1 MSLIVKFNLILLLV
15 FAVALV
21 PAAYLSDQLL
31 QTNARTQIVQN
42 ARIMMQTA
50 LATRGYTNKQIKPLL
65 APRLADEF
73 LPQSVPAYSATE
85 IFNNL
90 RESNPEYTYK
100 EATLNPTNPRDRT
113 VDWEADVVNAFRA
126 DGKLAEIIGERD
138 GPLGRSLH
146 LARPIKITD
155 AGCLACHTT
164 PEVAPAS
171 VVKAYGTSNGYGW
184 KLNET
189 VGAQIVS
196 VPMAVPVAMAEKAFQ
211 TLLGTLVGVFV
222 FILVFL
228 NILLWFIVIRPI
240 RNLSSMA
247 DRVSTGDLEVPE
259 VAVRG
264 SDEVAVLAGSFNRMR
279 ISLSKALKML
289 EDE

>member
-1 MSLIVKFNLILLLV
+1 MSLFVKFNLILVLV

-21 PAAYLSDQLL
+21 PAAYLSNQLL

-65 APRLADEF
+65 APRLAEEF

-126 DGKLAEIIGERD
+126 DPKLTEVIGERE
-138 GPLGRSLH
+138 GPLGRALH

-155 AGCLACHTT
+155 SGCLTCHTT
-164 PEVAPAS
+164 PEMAPAS
-171 VVKAYGTSNGYGW
+171 VVKAYGTNNGYGW

-189 VGAQIVS
+189 VGAQIVTVPMS
-196 VPMAVPVAMAEKAFQ
+196 VPFAMAKKAFQ

-228 NILLWFIVIRPI
+228 NILLWFVVIRPI
-240 RNLSSMA
+240 RTLSSMA
-247 DRVSTGDLEVPE
+247 DRISTGDLDVPE
-259 VAVRG
+259 VRVRG
-264 SDEVAVLAGSFNRMR
+264 TDEVAVLAGSFNRMR
-279 ISLSKALKML
+279 ISLGKALKML

>member
-1 MSLIVKFNLILLLV
+1 MSLFVKFNLILILV
-15 FAVALV
+15 FAIALV

-31 QTNARTQIVQN
+31 QGNARTQIIQH
-42 ARIMMQTA
+42 ARIMMETA

-65 APRLADEF
+65 APRLAEEF

-126 DGKLAEIIGERD
+126 NAKLTEVIGERE
-138 GPLGRSLH
+138 GPLGRSLY

-155 AGCLACHTT
+155 QGCLSCHTT
-164 PEVAPAS
+164 PEMAPAS
-171 VVKAYGTSNGYGW
+171 VVKAYGTNNGYGW

-189 VGAQIVS
+189 VGSQIVT
-196 VPMAVPVAMAEKAFQ
+196 VPMAVPIAMATKAFH
-211 TLLGTLVGVFV
+211 TLMGTLVGVFG
-222 FILVFL
+222 FILLFL
-228 NILLWFIVIRPI
+228 NILLWFVVIRPI
-240 RNLSSMA
+240 KRLSSMA
-247 DRVSTGDLEVPE
+247 DAVSTGNLDVP
-259 VAVRG
+259 AVPVKGR
-264 SDEVAVLAGSFNRMR
+264 DEVSILAGSFNRMR
-279 ISLSKALKML
+279 ISLVKALKML

>member
-21 PAAYLSDQLL
+21 PAAYLSGQLL
-31 QTNARTQIVQN
+31 QANARTQIVQN
-42 ARIMMQTA
+42 ARIMMETA

-85 IFNNL
+85 IFNYL

-126 DGKLAEIIGERD
+126 DGKLKEIIGERD

-155 AGCLACHTT
+155 AGCLSCHTS

-196 VPMAVPVAMAEKAFQ
+196 VPMAVPVAMAKKAFQ
-211 TLLGTLVGVFV
+211 ALLATLVGVFV

-228 NILLWFIVIRPI
+228 NVLLWFVVIRPI
-240 RNLSSMA
+240 KRLSSMA
-247 DRVSTGDLEVPE
+247 DAVSTGNLDVPE
-259 VAVRG
+259 VPAKG
-264 SDEVAVLAGSFNRMR
+264 HDEVAVLAGSFNRMR
-279 ISLSKALKML
+279 ISLVKALKML

>member
-1 MSLIVKFNLILLLV
+1 MPLIVKFNLILVLV

-21 PAAYLSDQLL
+21 PAAYLSNRLL
-31 QTNARTQIVQN
+31 QGNARTQIVQH

-65 APRLADEF
+65 APRLAEEF

-90 RESNPEYTYK
+90 RETNPEYTYK

-113 VDWEADVVNAFRA
+113 VEWEADIVNAFRA
-126 DGKLAEIIGERD
+126 NEKLTELTGERE
-138 GPLGRSLH
+138 GALGLSLY

-155 AGCLACHTT
+155 KGCLSCHTT

-196 VPMAVPVAMAEKAFQ
+196 VPMAVPIAMATKSFH

-222 FILVFL
+222 FILLFL
-228 NILLWFIVIRPI
+228 NVLLWFVVIRPI
-240 RNLSSMA
+240 KRLSSMA
-247 DRVSTGDLEVPE
+247 DAVSTGNLDVP
-259 VAVRG
+259 AVPLDG
-264 SDEVAVLAGSFNRMR
+264 HDEVAALAGSFNRMR
-279 ISLSKALKML
+279 ISLGKALKML

>member
-1 MSLIVKFNLILLLV
+1 MSLFVKFNLILVLV

-21 PAAYLSDQLL
+21 PAAYLSNQLL

-65 APRLADEF
+65 APRLAEEF

-126 DGKLAEIIGERD
+126 DPKLTEVIGERE

-155 AGCLACHTT
+155 AGCLTCHTT
-164 PEVAPAS
+164 PELAPAS

-189 VGAQIVS
+189 VGAQIVTVPMS
-196 VPMAVPVAMAEKAFQ
+196 VPFAMAKKAFQ
-211 TLLGTLVGVFV
+211 TLLATLVGVFA

-228 NILLWFIVIRPI
+228 NILLWFVVIRPI
-240 RNLSSMA
+240 RTLSSMA
-247 DRVSTGDLEVPE
+247 DRISTGNLDVPE
-259 VAVRG
+259 VRVRG
-264 SDEVAVLAGSFNRMR
+264 TDEVAVLAGSFNRMR

>member
-1 MSLIVKFNLILLLV
+1 
-15 FAVALV
+15 
-21 PAAYLSDQLL
+21 
-31 QTNARTQIVQN
+31 
-42 ARIMMQTA
+42 MQTA

-65 APRLADEF
+65 APRLAEEF

-126 DGKLAEIIGERD
+126 DAKLTEVIGERE

-155 AGCLACHTT
+155 AGCLTCHTT
-164 PEVAPAS
+164 PELAPAS

-189 VGAQIVS
+189 VGAQIVTVPMS
-196 VPMAVPVAMAEKAFQ
+196 VPFAMAKKAFQ
-211 TLLGTLVGVFV
+211 TLLATLVGVFV

-228 NILLWFIVIRPI
+228 NILLWFVVIRPI
-240 RNLSSMA
+240 RTLSSMA
-247 DRVSTGDLEVPE
+247 DRISTGNLDVPE
-259 VAVRG
+259 VVVRG
-264 SDEVAVLAGSFNRMR
+264 HDEVAVLAGSFNRMR

>member
-1 MSLIVKFNLILLLV
+1 
-15 FAVALV
+15 
-21 PAAYLSDQLL
+21 
-31 QTNARTQIVQN
+31 
-42 ARIMMQTA
+42 MMQTA

-65 APRLADEF
+65 APRLAEEF

-126 DGKLAEIIGERD
+126 DGKLTEVIGERD

-155 AGCLACHTT
+155 AGCLSCHTT
-164 PEVAPAS
+164 PELAPAS
-171 VVKAYGTSNGYGW
+171 VVKAYGTNNGYGW

-189 VGAQIVS
+189 VGAQIVTVPMS
-196 VPMAVPVAMAEKAFQ
+196 VPIAMATKAFQ
-211 TLLGTLVGVFV
+211 TLLATLVGVFV
-222 FILVFL
+222 FILVFV
-228 NILLWFIVIRPI
+228 NILLWFVVIRPI
-240 RNLSSMA
+240 RDLSSMA
-247 DRVSTGDLEVPE
+247 DRVSTGNLDVPE

-264 SDEVAVLAGSFNRMR
+264 HDEVSVLAGSFNRMR
-279 ISLSKALKML
+279 ISLVKALKML

>member
-1 MSLIVKFNLILLLV
+1 MSLFVKFNLILILV
-15 FAVALV
+15 FAIALV
-21 PAAYLSDQLL
+21 PAAYLSNRLL

-65 APRLADEF
+65 APRLAEEF

-126 DGKLAEIIGERD
+126 DPKLTEVIGERE
-138 GPLGRSLH
+138 GPLGRALH

-164 PEVAPAS
+164 PELAPAS
-171 VVKAYGTSNGYGW
+171 VVKAYGLNNGYGW

-189 VGAQIVS
+189 VGAQIVTVPMS
-196 VPMAVPVAMAEKAFQ
+196 VPFAMATKAFQ
-211 TLLGTLVGVFV
+211 TLLATLVGVFV

-228 NILLWFIVIRPI
+228 NILLWFVVIRPI
-240 RNLSSMA
+240 RTLSSMA
-247 DRVSTGDLEVPE
+247 DRISIGDLDVPE
-259 VAVRG
+259 VAVHG
-264 SDEVAVLAGSFNRMR
+264 TDEVAVLAGSFNRMR

>member
-1 MSLIVKFNLILLLV
+1 MSLIVKFNLILILV
-15 FAVALV
+15 FAVALL

-31 QTNARTQIVQN
+31 QANARTQIIQN

-50 LATRGYTNKQIKPLL
+50 LATRGYTIKQIKPLL
-65 APRLADEF
+65 APRLAEEF

-126 DGKLAEIIGERD
+126 DGKLSEIIGERE

-155 AGCLACHTT
+155 QACLSCHTT
-164 PEVAPAS
+164 PELAPAS
-171 VVKAYGTSNGYGW
+171 VVKSYGTNNGYGW

-189 VGAQIVS
+189 VGAQIVTVPMS
-196 VPMAVPVAMAEKAFQ
+196 VPIAMATKAFH

-222 FILVFL
+222 FILLFL
-228 NILLWFIVIRPI
+228 NILLWFFVIRRI
-240 RNLSSMA
+240 KRLSSMA
-247 DRVSTGDLEVPE
+247 DAVSTGNLDVP
-259 VAVRG
+259 AVLAKG
-264 SDEVAVLAGSFNRMR
+264 HDEVAVLAGSFNRMR
-279 ISLSKALKML
+279 ISLVKALKLL

>member
-126 DGKLAEIIGERD
+126 DGKLTELIGERD

-155 AGCLACHTT
+155 AGCLTCHTT

-171 VVKAYGTSNGYGW
+171 VVKAYGTNNGYGW

-196 VPMAVPVAMAEKAFQ
+196 VPMAVPIQMAKKAFQ
-211 TLLGTLVGVFV
+211 TLRATLVGVFA

-228 NILLWFIVIRPI
+228 NILLWFVVIRPI

-247 DRVSTGDLEVPE
+247 DRVSTGDLGAPDV
-259 VAVRG
+259 VVRG

-279 ISLSKALKML
+279 ISLGKALKML

>member
-31 QTNARTQIVQN
+31 RANARTQIVQN

-171 VVKAYGTSNGYGW
+171 VVKAYGTNNGYGW

-196 VPMAVPVAMAEKAFQ
+196 VPMAVPVAMAKKAFQ
-211 TLLGTLVGVFV
+211 TLLATLVGVFV

>member
-1 MSLIVKFNLILLLV
+1 MSLFIKFNLILILV

-21 PAAYLSDQLL
+21 PAAYLSNELL
-31 QTNARTQIVQN
+31 QTNARTQIVDH
-42 ARIMMQTA
+42 ARIMMKTA

-65 APRLADEF
+65 APRLAEEF

-113 VDWEADVVNAFRA
+113 VDWEADIVNAFRSN
-126 DGKLAEIIGERD
+126 DKLTEVIGERE
-138 GPLGRSLH
+138 GPLGRGLY

-155 AGCLACHTT
+155 AGCLSCHTT
-164 PEVAPAS
+164 PELAPAS
-171 VVKAYGTSNGYGW
+171 VVKAYGTNNGYGW

-196 VPMAVPVAMAEKAFQ
+196 VPMSVPFATAKKAFQ

-222 FILVFL
+222 FILLFL
-228 NILLWFIVIRPI
+228 NILLWFVVIRPI
-240 RNLSSMA
+240 KNLSSMA
-247 DRVSTGDLEVPE
+247 DRISTGDLDVPE

-279 ISLSKALKML
+279 ISLGKALKML